1 MVPRRYNEFAEGLT
15 PQQERI
21 MAKLYYRKE
30 AIEREMKDLRPLINK
45 NEEGVTELNQNGVY
59 MIGNIRQ
66 NLASL
71 LNFEWRKSQKEGTA
85 E

>member
-1 MVPRRYNEFAEGLT
+1 L
-15 PQQERI
+15 
-21 MAKLYYRKE
+21 
-30 AIEREMKDLRPLINK
+30 D
-45 NEEGVTELNQNGVY
+45 QNGVY